1 MQSRDNVGNE
11 NGKEVTVREA
21 WQRRLLQNCL
31 NLLGKGTEEQQ
42 RLTPGFQPEWF
53 SKGCAAFIRSSRE
66 GKV

>member
-11 NGKEVTVREA
+11 NGKEVTVQEA

-31 NLLGKGTEEQQ
+31 NLLGKGKEEQQ
-42 RLTPGFQPEWF
+42 RLTPGFQPEWLRE
-53 SKGCAAFIRSSRE
+53 GCAAFIRSSRE